1 MAERLPSL
9 PLLLDLVQAE
19 RDKQLG
25 HFDALDTK
33 AGSVLGFAGL
43 LITFA
48 PDAPAAFRVSGVLAA
63 AVAATLAL
71 WSFWPRRFPVLEPS
85 LLRRYVRAEE
95 AFTRLTVLDTL
106 EAVVNEASGTLA
118 VKGRR
123 LRWAFIALAVAA
135 GLYAAGI
142 VVATI

>member
-19 RDKQLG
+19 RDKQVR
-25 HFDALDTK
+25 HFDSLDGR

-48 PDAPAAFRVSGVLAA
+48 PEAPAAFRVSGVLAA
-63 AVAATLAL
+63 ALSAVLAL
-71 WSFWPRRFPVLEPS
+71 SSFWPRRFPLLEPS
-85 LLRRYVRAEE
+85 VLRRYVRAEE
-95 AFTRLTVLDTL
+95 EFTRLTVLDTL
-106 EAVVNEASGTLA
+106 ESVVNEASEVLA

-123 LRWAFIALAVAA
+123 LRWSLIALAIAA

-142 VVATI
+142 VVASI